1 MARKT
6 PPRVR
11 GAYYHVSISYHD
23 GKAHLGT
30 DAAKLAFLDALMRIT
45 LAQGDAL
52 AGFALMSNHVHA
64 VFFIPERPERVSDRE
79 LLEASAL
86 MRGENSDAHREFLR
100 CMREPSLRPEAR
112 RQALARRNDLPEL
125 LKTIN
130 ERFGSFINRAT
141 ASTGRTID
149 DRAHRSILSPEAVR
163 AVLLYDCLNPA
174 RAGMETVPGQY
185 PFTIYAFAKRGYA
198 CALECIHRIMG
209 GADHRDSLR
218 RFELDLAQE
227 GQCVIPGKRAL
238 TPEEALVLIEDR
250 NDCARTHPLSDNPRL
265 GQPICPPPVRPKP
278 KGTTPSAKGPVTP
291 ATEGIGNTTPTLHD
305 YLERGEFIG
314 PREFVLEQAA
324 KHWGKANPK
333 RLVLIDEA
341 AGLYAYSKPRPE
353 RIARQRLAEAK
364 ADALARMAEEA
375 EARRLRESVYE
386 ARRKNREDRKAAKR
400 ERRQAEL
407 ASDSGPTCSGSP
419 PVGDPARGAPAEPRP
434 SPEADPGSHES
445 GCAGSADDTSDADD
459 YEDDLAGAV
468 TARQV
473 FVWSQAQEAFFQGRA
488 YDPADLPPVL
498 ALIIPYAWRRSPR
511 RGNALEFRGRALDR
525 PLLAHMPRRAA

>member
-1 MARKT
+1 MARKQ
-6 PPRVR
+6 PPRIR
-11 GAYYHVSISYHD
+11 DAFHHVTINYHD

-30 DAAKLAFLDALMRIT
+30 DAAKLAFTDALMRIS
-45 LAQGDAL
+45 LALGNVL

-64 VFFIPERPERVSDRE
+64 VFFIPARPKCVTDRE

-100 CMREPSLRPEAR
+100 CMSDSSLRPEAR
-112 RQALARRNDLPEL
+112 RQAFARRNDLSEL
-125 LKTIN
+125 IKTVN
-130 ERFGSFINRAT
+130 ERFGTFINRVT
-141 ASTGRTID
+141 VSTGRTID
-149 DRAHRSILSPEAVR
+149 DRAHRSVLSPEAVR

-185 PFTIYAFAKRGYA
+185 PFTIYALAKRGYA

-227 GQCVIPGKRAL
+227 GQRVIPGKRAL

-250 NDCARTHPLSDNPRL
+250 NDCAVTHPLSDNPRL

-278 KGTTPSAKGPVTP
+278 KGTSPSATGPVTP
-291 ATEGIGNTTPTLHD
+291 ATEGLGDTTPTLHD

-364 ADALARMAEEA
+364 ADALAQLAAEAEE
-375 EARRLRESVYE
+375 RRFRESAYE
-386 ARRKNREDRKAAKR
+386 ARRKNREERKEAKR

-407 ASDSGPTCSGSP
+407 ASGAGPACTGSP
-419 PVGDPARGAPAEPRP
+419 PAGGPARGAPAEPTPRQTEP
-434 SPEADPGSHES
+434 DPDAS
-445 GCAGSADDTSDADD
+445 GGDESADDTSDADG

-511 RGNALEFRGRALDR
+511 RGHALEFRGKALDR
-525 PLLAHMPRRAA
+525 PLLAHMKRRAA